1 LQRELN
7 VPTLLPYLNK
17 YRLITADVY
26 EKLTLQSTNATKV
39 EKLVAELPKSGEDFL
54 ERFIKCLRH
63 SAKEEPGTCHEQIAD
78 ILEEEA
84 KCQNSQGKNNCLI
97 IVVNAGLFC
106 TATVLTSVQ
115 AEVVTTVLHCIR
127 DLPRTER
134 EVSFSSQVVS

>member
-1 LQRELN
+1 
-7 VPTLLPYLNK
+7 
-17 YRLITADVY
+17 
-26 EKLTLQSTNATKV
+26 V
-39 EKLVAELPKSGEDFL
+39 ERLVAELPRSGEDFL

-84 KCQNSQGKNNCLI
+84 KCQNSQGENNGLI

-115 AEVVTTVLHCIR
+115 AEVVTTVLHCIG
-127 DLPRTER
+127 DYQEQKER
-134 EVSFSSQVVS
+134 FHFHHKLFHSRMETVFVVPAVQHVLCYRCFIHVISVPSN